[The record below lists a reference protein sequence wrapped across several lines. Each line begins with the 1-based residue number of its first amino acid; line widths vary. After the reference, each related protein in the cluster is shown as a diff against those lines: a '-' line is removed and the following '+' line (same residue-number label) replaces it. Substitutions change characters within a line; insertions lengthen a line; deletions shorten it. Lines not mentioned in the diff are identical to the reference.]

1 MTEKRENKGIETDLG
16 VLIENICK
24 RPQMY
29 TGSSKLTIVSAF
41 IEGFAYSTSTFEE
54 EIREFNYWLP
64 IRLNFP
70 RNWAWWSGLK
80 KQFPNDEVAL
90 IELPKLFNEFRQNKS
105 K

>member
-54 EIREFNYWLP
+54 R
-64 IRLNFP
+64 
-70 RNWAWWSGLK
+70 
-80 KQFPNDEVAL
+80 
-90 IELPKLFNEFRQNKS
+90 
-105 K
+105 